1 MDMLTALLQLLLALF
16 GVDVGGSTFSH
27 RGNVDGVDTLHSIAT
42 VESGI
47 ARFECLASASGRCYY
62 TVFPA
67 ACAGAPSLPGTRIGH
82 CDTQPP
88 THFDLPAGTRRD
100 IAGLSVETLC
110 VRADEAAVAVDCER
124 PEAVAAR

>member
-1 MDMLTALLQLLLALF
+1 MDMLITLLQILLALF
-16 GVDVGGSTFSH
+16 GVDPGGSTFSH
-27 RGNVDGVDTLHSIAT
+27 RSNVDGVDTLHSIAT

-67 ACAGAPSLPGTRIGH
+67 ACAGTPSLPGTRIGR
-82 CDTQPP
+82 CDTRPP
-88 THFDLPAGTRRD
+88 RHFDLPAGTRRA
-100 IAGLSVETLC
+100 IAGLAVEALC
-110 VRADEAAVAVDCER
+110 VRGDDTAVAADCER